1 MVRRPPRPPRPPS
14 LATATPT
21 LKSLSTGGTTNSAA
35 VVLLAAELG
44 LLLLGLALVFT
55 PLSATRVSRLIEG
68 RRELLLSAIS
78 AIFLAVG
85 VDLIVVALL

>member
-1 MVRRPPRPPRPPS
+1 
-14 LATATPT
+14 
-21 LKSLSTGGTTNSAA
+21 LSTSGTTSSAA

-55 PLSATRVSRLIEG
+55 PLPASRVFKLIDR

-85 VDLIVVALL
+85 VDLIVLALS